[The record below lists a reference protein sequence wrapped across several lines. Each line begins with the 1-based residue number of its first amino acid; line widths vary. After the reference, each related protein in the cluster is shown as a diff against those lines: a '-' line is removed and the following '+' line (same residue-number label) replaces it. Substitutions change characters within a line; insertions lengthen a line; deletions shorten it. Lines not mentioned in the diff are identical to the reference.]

1 MRQQLADGRSPV
13 RVDGQPADMRKVKT
27 APKRSRTDISNMRR
41 RAVGGISDSKSNG
54 LSAGE
59 SSGLGAKETLP

>member
-1 MRQQLADGRSPV
+1 
-13 RVDGQPADMRKVKT
+13 MRKVKT

-59 SSGLGAKETLP
+59 SSGLGAKGKKAA